1 MHSNAC
7 QTNCLIE
14 LNLSEDNFNQITNTP
29 ALNKVQSQQNNMA
42 ASNFYMN
49 SSPVSAF
56 PSGNH
61 MQNNMHLP
69 QMSMQNQFIDPS
81 FLAGG
86 LNLSPTQMP
95 MGFTPNISPCPS
107 PVPSPSPAPSLYMN
121 MNNLPS
127 VPMAQGM
134 GFAPPQQSMQNMAAF
149 QGQQFVAPQTISY
162 VDMYGNTMVPI
173 LVGSY
178 SPPGGVL
185 VSPPRQMAP
194 QQHTPQ
200 NLPSPMPMAQIPQ
213 IFQSSPSVSYTQSVS
228 PDLFVYHNDVE
239 ADICTRS
246 RHGSMEARSRRSS
259 VSSTRS
265 YNSAT
270 SENKKELVPR
280 VLRELQMTFM
290 ERFTQ
295 TGLRGT
301 DVFRIKCKTK
311 PSLKNILS
319 LLQTLDS
326 HVPLIEVSCPA
337 STKKGK
343 RQKRGF
349 LCYVKVDELQ
359 MPIIKQLFDEF
370 NDTRGSPFNAIEIN
384 PQRKQPKLD

>member
-7 QTNCLIE
+7 QTNCSLE
-14 LNLSEDNFNQITNTP
+14 LNLSEDNLNQITNLR
-29 ALNKVQSQQNNMA
+29 ALQKVQSQQNNMA
-42 ASNFYMN
+42 ATNIYMN
-49 SSPVSAF
+49 NSPVSAF
-56 PSGNH
+56 PSGN
-61 MQNNMHLP
+61 MNLP
-69 QMSMQNQFIDPS
+69 QMAMQNQFIDPS

-95 MGFTPNISPCPS
+95 MGFNPGCNISPCPS
-107 PVPSPSPAPSLYMN
+107 PVPSPSPAPGVF
-121 MNNLPS
+121 MNNLNTI
-127 VPMAQGM
+127 PMAQGI
-134 GFAPPQQSMQNMAAF
+134 GFAAPQQSMQNMALNQF
-149 QGQQFVAPQTISY
+149 QGQQFVAPQGGVTY
-162 VDMYGNTMVPI
+162 VDMYGNTMVPV

-178 SPPGGVL
+178 SPPAVL

-194 QQHTPQ
+194 QQQQPQ
-200 NLPSPMPMAQIPQ
+200 MNSIPMPMAASTPQ

-228 PDLFVYHNDVE
+228 PDLFVYHNQSE
-239 ADICTRS
+239 PCTRS

-259 VSSTRS
+259 VSSARS
-265 YNSAT
+265 FNSAT

-326 HVPLIEVSCPA
+326 HVPLMEVSCPA

-370 NDTRGSPFNAIEIN
+370 NDNRGSPFNAIEIN
-384 PQRKQPKLD
+384 PQRKQPKVEQQN